1 MGLVAYAGIYSAIKQ
16 VQAHQL
22 KPLLLD
28 MSSKGAGD
36 VEKGNKL
43 FLLGKFKDAA
53 SAYDDAASADQESP
67 IPWLNGGLTA
77 KEMGKLGI
85 AKLSVNTAFHLGDQ
99 SARGKVISADI
110 DLARKQFEPSKSK
123 FGQALFEAP
132 NDPFALSGFAQW
144 NMRQAHLRE
153 GERFMW
159 QGYRQGAPVVMDSVL
174 HDKTDYTATGGTGD
188 GAVVASAQLMG
199 KDASAAFD
207 AGLATQT
214 VGGSALQQLA
224 KFDFAIDTPFGV
236 LAANHRDLES
246 DRPGLNSNSLL
257 LPSTPGSR
265 LDFRHT
271 MIGLQNR
278 LGDFTFHA
286 NYRQEFSS
294 VRTGPFAPFAD
305 DNRMHQYIFESRY
318 DSGNWMGGAGYS
330 KVSKTSV
337 ASPGIEPLE
346 ALFPQGTT
354 NLYNGYI
361 VNRQDVSK
369 NIKFTSGGIFTSA
382 LGDKQAGVMG
392 QLAIRTIGNRY
403 LKFGIKPGINRVQ
416 TNLGPIND
424 MLGSLGTNSLDRL
437 EGSALEFNRDISI
450 PRVNG
455 RMTNAYASIPLA
467 GSLVLGAFQNSFS
480 NQNFIGADPQTSPQ
494 LNLTPVKRGQVSG
507 VTLENT
513 MAMGNSMN
521 LRLLA
526 TAQSSSGTYGVTT
539 RSLSSGIP
547 AEVKVTEMPNIP
559 RFEVLASFDWSLRNS
574 TLAVSANYVGART
587 IMTRP
592 EINAAVPPGS
602 YVSRANPGTRLDVHY
617 SLALGSGNSFDLT
630 LMNIAN
636 NPFFP
641 GSRSSRQVILGYTSR
656 Q

>member
-1 MGLVAYAGIYSAIKQ
+1 MGLVAFAGIYSAIKQ
-16 VQAHQL
+16 IQAQQV
-22 KPLLLD
+22 KPLALD
-28 MSSKGAGD
+28 MSSKGAAD
-36 VEKGNKL
+36 VAKGNRL
-43 FLLGKFKDAA
+43 FIIGKFKDAA
-53 SAYDDAASADQESP
+53 GAYDDAATADQESP

-85 AKLSVNTAFHLGDQ
+85 AKLSVNTAFHLGDK
-99 SARGKVISADI
+99 SARGKVISAGI

-132 NDPFALSGFAQW
+132 NDPFALSGFALW

-159 QGYRQGAPVVMDSVL
+159 QGYRQGAPIVMDSVL
-174 HDKTDYTATGGTGD
+174 HDKTDYTTAGGTGD
-188 GAVVASAQLMG
+188 GAITAAAQLMG
-199 KDASAAFD
+199 KDASSAFD

-214 VGGSALQQLA
+214 VGGSALQQLV
-224 KFDFAIDTPFGV
+224 KFDFAIDTPFGL

-246 DRPGLNSNSLL
+246 DRPGLTGNTLL

-271 MIGLQNR
+271 MIGLQKR
-278 LGDFTFHA
+278 MGDFTFHA

-294 VRTGPFAPFAD
+294 VRSNTFGPFAD
-305 DNRMHQYIFESRY
+305 DNRMHQYITEARY

-354 NLYNGYI
+354 NLYNGYL

-369 NIKFTSGGIFTSA
+369 NVKFTSGGIFTSA
-382 LGDKQAGVMG
+382 LGVKQAGVMG

-403 LKFGIKPGINRVQ
+403 LKFGVKPGINRVQ

-450 PRVNG
+450 PSVNA
-455 RMTNAYASIPLA
+455 RMTSAYASLPLA
-467 GSLVLGAFQNSFS
+467 GSFILSAFQNSFS
-480 NQNFIGADPQTSPQ
+480 NQNFIGSDPQTNPQ
-494 LNLTPVKRGQVSG
+494 LNLTPVTRGQVSG
-507 VTLENT
+507 VTIENT
-513 MAMGNSMN
+513 MTLGNTMN

-539 RSLSSGIP
+539 RSLSTGVP
-547 AEVKVTEMPNIP
+547 EVVKVTEMPNIP
-559 RFEVLASFDWSLRNS
+559 RFEASASFDWSSRNS
-574 TLAVSANYVGART
+574 TLALSANYLGART

-592 EINAAVPPGS
+592 EKNAALPPGS
-602 YVSRANPGTRLDVHY
+602 YMSRANPGTRLDVHY
-617 SLALGSGNSFDLT
+617 SLALGSGNSFELT
-630 LMNIAN
+630 LSNIAN